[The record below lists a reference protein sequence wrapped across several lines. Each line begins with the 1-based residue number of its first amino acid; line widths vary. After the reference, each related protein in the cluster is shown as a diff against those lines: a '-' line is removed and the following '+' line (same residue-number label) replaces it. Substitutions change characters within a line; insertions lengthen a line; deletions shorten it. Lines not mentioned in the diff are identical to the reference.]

1 MVLAFS
7 RSVWYNT
14 FDERSVTMAEERKT
28 KNSEARLRANRKYQD
43 KFQQVKFYCEPELY
57 LEIKDY
63 CEARGESV
71 AAFIKRLA
79 RAEMERHPLPE
90 NSAK

>member
-1 MVLAFS
+1 
-7 RSVWYNT
+7 
-14 FDERSVTMAEERKT
+14 MAEGRTT
-28 KNSEARLRANRKYQD
+28 KLSEARLRSIKKYQD

-63 CEARGESV
+63 CELKGESM
-71 AAFIKRLA
+71 ASFFKRLA
-79 RAEMERHPLPE
+79 RAEMNGHPLPE